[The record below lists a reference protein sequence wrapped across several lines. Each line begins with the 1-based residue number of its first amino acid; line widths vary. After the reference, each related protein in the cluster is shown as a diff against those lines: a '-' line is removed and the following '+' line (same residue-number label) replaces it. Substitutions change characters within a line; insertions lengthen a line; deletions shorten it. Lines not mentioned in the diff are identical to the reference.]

1 MDDCSL
7 QASSLKLSFL
17 LLLQLAAL
25 WLMCVLQHRAM
36 WTRMQDHIQ
45 LWHLHLAKCMHASG

>member
-1 MDDCSL
+1 MDDCTL
-7 QASSLKLSFL
+7 QASSLVLSL

-36 WTRMQDHIQ
+36 WTRMQDHTH